1 MPIPPTLIIFSG
13 LSATGK
19 TTIARELARQLGA
32 TYLRADSIEQVLR
45 ESEAVTQP
53 INELGYCVAYAL
65 AEENLRLGNTVV
77 ADSVNPLAITRD
89 AWVSVAHRAQ
99 VRPVEIEIQ
108 CSDAIQHRRRVE
120 ERTTDIPG
128 LSLPT
133 WDDVTSREYHP
144 WYREHIVLDGHMLG
158 RGVSQPDSEK
168 APSALTNENPNHVAS
183 DAFVRGHSPL
193 PGGPMCPA
201 LRDPWAR
208 SVCDPNHTPK

>member
-1 MPIPPTLIIFSG
+1 MPSPTLIIFSG
-13 LSATGK
+13 LPATGK

-32 TYLRADSIEQVLR
+32 TYLRIDSIEQVLR

-77 ADSVNPLAITRD
+77 ADSVNPFALTRD
-89 AWVSVAHRAQ
+89 AWINVAHRAQ
-99 VRPVEIEIQ
+99 VRPAEIELQ

-120 ERTTDIPG
+120 HRTIDIPG

-144 WYREHIVLDGHMLG
+144 WDREHLVLDTATCSVEEC
-158 RGVSQPDSEK
+158 VSMILKS
-168 APSALTNENPNHVAS
+168 
-183 DAFVRGHSPL
+183 
-193 PGGPMCPA
+193 
-201 LRDPWAR
+201 LRDL
-208 SVCDPNHTPK
+208 

>member
-1 MPIPPTLIIFSG
+1 MPSPTLIIFSG

-19 TTIARELARQLGA
+19 TTIARELARRLGA
-32 TYLRADSIEQVLR
+32 TYLRIDSIEQVLR

-65 AEENLRLGNTVV
+65 AEENLHLGNTVV
-77 ADSVNPLAITRD
+77 ADSVNPLAITRN
-89 AWVSVAHRAQ
+89 AWLNVAHRAQ

-128 LSLPT
+128 LILPT

-144 WYREHIVLDGHMLG
+144 WDREHLVLDTATCSVEEC
-158 RGVSQPDSEK
+158 VSLIVK
-168 APSALTNENPNHVAS
+168 
-183 DAFVRGHSPL
+183 R
-193 PGGPMCPA
+193 
-201 LRDPWAR
+201 LRDL
-208 SVCDPNHTPK
+208 